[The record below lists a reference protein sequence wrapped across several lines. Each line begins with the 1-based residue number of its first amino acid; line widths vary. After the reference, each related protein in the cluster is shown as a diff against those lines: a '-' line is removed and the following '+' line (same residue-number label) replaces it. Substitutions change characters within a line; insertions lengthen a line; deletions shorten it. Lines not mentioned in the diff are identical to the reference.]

1 MSLDSLTIDG
11 VGPMPVERPATVAE
25 LCDVVRRCAADG
37 TAIYPVG
44 GGTLL
49 DYGTPPARP
58 GIALSTANLNQI
70 IDFPARDM
78 TITAQAGIT
87 MARLHEITTTERL
100 WLPIDVPNPETAT
113 LGGSIAANVSGPRR
127 YGYGTFRDYV
137 IGITLV
143 NDQGEETKAGGRV
156 VKNVAGYDLMKLY
169 TGSLGTLGVITQVT
183 LKLKP
188 MPEAW
193 ASCLFFCGRDHLADA
208 LDLLHR
214 SATRPSGVG
223 FRSVYEGDKTAQV
236 WALRIAFDGSSEAV
250 TWQREQLSRELE
262 PPGYSV
268 ADCTQGEG
276 IMTHL
281 AVGSSARFVCRTS
294 LRTSGAP
301 DVCRRVLEFGNVG
314 LHGIAAGAIIRCD
327 VADDGWTVA
336 DARRLLENL
345 TESAQPAEG
354 NVVIERC
361 PTEWKKSLPVWGRP
375 PTDVALQRAVK
386 RALDSKGIFNP
397 GRFVTDSH

>member
-1 MSLDSLTIDG
+1 MTVDCLTIDG
-11 VGPMPVERPATVAE
+11 VGPMSVERPATAAE
-25 LCDVVRRCAADG
+25 VCDVVRRCAADG

-58 GIALSTANLNQI
+58 GIALSTAKLDQV

-78 TITAQAGIT
+78 TLTVQAGIT
-87 MARLHEITTTERL
+87 MARLQQITTAERL
-100 WLPIDVPNPETAT
+100 WLPIDVPDPETAT

-143 NDQGEETKAGGRV
+143 NDHGEETKAGGRV

-193 ASCLFFCGRDHLADA
+193 ASCLFFCSRHEIANA

-214 SATRPSGVG
+214 SATRPSVVG
-223 FRSVYEGDKTAQV
+223 FRSVYHGDKTAQV
-236 WALRIAFDGSSEAV
+236 WEFRIAFDGTSEAV
-250 TWQREQLSRELE
+250 DWQREQLRHELAAL
-262 PPGYSV
+262 GFSI
-268 ADCTQGEG
+268 ADCNRGEG
-276 IMTHL
+276 IMPNL
-281 AVGSSARFVCRTS
+281 EVGTRARFVARTS
-294 LRTSGAP
+294 LRPSGAP
-301 DVCRRVLEFGNVG
+301 EVCGRVLEFTNVEV
-314 LHGIAAGAIIRCD
+314 HGIAAGCVVRCA
-327 VADDGWTVA
+327 VAEDRWTVA
-336 DARRLLENL
+336 EAGGLVENL
-345 TESAQPAEG
+345 TQSAQKAEG
-354 NVVIERC
+354 KVVIERC
-361 PTEWKKSLPVWGRP
+361 PPEWKKSLPVWGSP
-375 PTDVALQRAVK
+375 PSDLALQKTVK
-386 RALDSKGIFNP
+386 RAFDPKGIFNP
-397 GRFVTDSH
+397 GRYVTG